1 LNNLK
6 SDTVS
11 LEVVRPVF
19 PQACTIPQET
29 LDNYCN
35 SSNRHASMSPSK
47 SIRYSTAS
55 ESVSLANPPKGI
67 QRSASLAQRGA
78 PQPRLAEGK
87 NYSCRQ
93 VIASRQ
99 NDDFS
104 FSGDESLDQCSS
116 ITSTD
121 EAFYSQSSGRQSSAM
136 MAPNCV
142 DRRVRAGIANM
153 PRMHLA
159 ADYRIRNQF
168 SNLKHYTVDQLPSQQ
183 FMPTPRPPLKT
194 SHHILTKSNTIN
206 NFSEENRL
214 DVMSLHS
221 GRSINTRRA
230 PSINRSEPQRPVL
243 SVDQPKMR
251 FLPHYQPPSRH
262 QKLGPSSGHVNGTS
276 SPQSALTYQR
286 RRDRSLVKQ
295 PLAVVTA
302 ATVTQSRRPLSLGY
316 ALASE
321 FVESSRRPSN
331 WVENAGL
338 QNSDPDGIVP
348 PPEEFCC

>member
-1 LNNLK
+1 MCLLNNLK

-116 ITSTD
+116 ITSTG
-121 EAFYSQSSGRQSSAM
+121 EYLLHAGHPAVLYNASAE
-136 MAPNCV
+136 P
-142 DRRVRAGIANM
+142 
-153 PRMHLA
+153 
-159 ADYRIRNQF
+159 
-168 SNLKHYTVDQLPSQQ
+168 NLK
-183 FMPTPRPPLKT
+183 
-194 SHHILTKSNTIN
+194 
-206 NFSEENRL
+206 
-214 DVMSLHS
+214 
-221 GRSINTRRA
+221 
-230 PSINRSEPQRPVL
+230 
-243 SVDQPKMR
+243 
-251 FLPHYQPPSRH
+251 
-262 QKLGPSSGHVNGTS
+262 VNGDN
-276 SPQSALTYQR
+276 LNLLG
-286 RRDRSLVKQ
+286 SL
-295 PLAVVTA
+295 
-302 ATVTQSRRPLSLGY
+302 
-316 ALASE
+316 
-321 FVESSRRPSN
+321 
-331 WVENAGL
+331 
-338 QNSDPDGIVP
+338 IVA
-348 PPEEFCC
+348 